1 MPVTVVGK
9 ATNVVKTDSFAIDEC
24 AGNVA
29 TKDDRM
35 SLARVWVSQ
44 PGQEPWLTLGYDEW
58 IYCCSGRLVFG
69 LPDGSTVELKAGETA
84 LVDKGTRFQPR
95 FPEAGT
101 SYIPVC
107 IPAFRPDRCV
117 REEGSCSDV
126 AKRLAALH
134 TTKVEDAPEVLY
146 HMCEQ
151 PRWEAA
157 KASGEAYFPPTFE
170 EEGFTHATGVPSR
183 LIETANH
190 FYQDSEAPWVC
201 LCFSRTAL
209 RKKCGITVR
218 DERAMPVGSKAVG
231 ENWQDWIC
239 PHVVGGIPPLVVDAV
254 FPMTRDGSKFVSI
267 DGVTDV

>member
-1 MPVTVVGK
+1 MTVTVVGK

-35 SLARVWVSQ
+35 SLARVFVSQ
-44 PGQEPWLTLGYDEW
+44 PGEEPWLTLGYDEW

-146 HMCEQ
+146 HMVCFQ
-151 PRWEAA
+151 CPIRFCGYAIDATPNAVRAA
-157 KASGEAYFPPTFE
+157 P
-170 EEGFTHATGVPSR
+170 
-183 LIETANH
+183 L
-190 FYQDSEAPWVC
+190 
-201 LCFSRTAL
+201 
-209 RKKCGITVR
+209 
-218 DERAMPVGSKAVG
+218 
-231 ENWQDWIC
+231 
-239 PHVVGGIPPLVVDAV
+239 GG
-254 FPMTRDGSKFVSI
+254 RQSI
-267 DGVTDV
+267 GRGLLPADV

>member
-35 SLARVWVSQ
+35 SLARVFVSQ
-44 PGQEPWLTLGYDEW
+44 PGEEPWLTLGYDEW

-134 TTKVEDAPEVLY
+134 TKVEDAPEVLY

-157 KASGEAYFPPTFE
+157 KASGEAYFPPTFD

-190 FYQDSEAPWVC
+190 FYQDSDKPWVC
-201 LCFSRTAL
+201 LRFSRTAL

-231 ENWQDWIC
+231 ENWSDWVC
-239 PHVVGGIPPLVVDAV
+239 PHVVGGIPPSVVDAV

-267 DGVTDV
+267 TGVTDV